1 MSWKSCIGKQD
12 WKWNKALPDLCIVLD
27 LQCLNPCWDVSRVL
41 LVMKE
46 PASKQAIVLSPAP
59 DAPLA
64 HCIT

>member
-1 MSWKSCIGKQD
+1 MSWKSCISKQD

-27 LQCLNPCWDVSRVL
+27 LQGLNPFWDVSRVL
-41 LVMKE
+41 LVMRE
-46 PASKQAIVLSPAP
+46 PVSKQSIVLSPVP